1 MLHALFH
8 AYAGTPVSHAVR
20 DSSWIFAVTEMV
32 HLMMLAVTGGA
43 LLIGGIGLT
52 GAAFQ
57 FPDRAGAWRGLRG
70 VAWWGLAGLLASGVL
85 LVGVNPLKY
94 YFHPAFRVKMTL
106 LLLAVSAWAAL
117 DVLVARKP
125 PAAPGLLAA
134 GAVTVL
140 VLWLGVAAGGRAIG
154 LF

>member
-1 MLHALFH
+1 MLQALFH
-8 AYAGTPVSHAVR
+8 AYAGTAVSHAVR

-32 HLMMLAVTGGA
+32 HLMMLALTGGA
-43 LLIGGIGLT
+43 LLIGGVGLT

-57 FPDRAGAWRGLRG
+57 FPDRTGAWRGLRR
-70 VAWWGLAGLLASGVL
+70 VALWGLAGLLASGVL

-94 YFHPAFRVKMTL
+94 YFHPAFRVKMGL
-106 LLLAVSAWAAL
+106 LLLALAAWAAL
-117 DVLVARKP
+117 DSLAARKT
-125 PAAPGLLAA
+125 PAAPGLLAM